1 MRQYLLD
8 FFNYNYQANIKLL
21 DVIYT
26 LPQKDEAVK
35 LFSHL
40 VLAQDKWLN
49 RISNA
54 KEDSTVHWMLPVI
67 PLSELASR
75 WDASTKAWLKLVEE
89 KSDAELQ
96 QDVVF
101 KRASDGKVMGIKL
114 LDLILQLNYH
124 NIHHRA
130 QINTHISK
138 QGITP
143 PQTDYIFTKLR
154 EL

>member
-1 MRQYLLD
+1 MRPYLLN

-21 DVIYT
+21 DTIYT
-26 LPQKDEAVK
+26 LPQKEEAVK

-40 VLAQDKWLN
+40 ILAQDKWLN
-49 RISNA
+49 RITNT
-54 KEDSTVHWMLPVI
+54 KEDSSVHWMLPVI
-67 PLSELASR
+67 PLEELASK
-75 WDASTKAWLKLVEE
+75 WDASMKAWLKLVEE
-89 KSDAELQ
+89 KSDDELQ
-96 QDVVF
+96 QDVIF
-101 KRASDGKVMGIKL
+101 KRASDGKAMGIKL

-130 QINTHISK
+130 QINSLISK

-154 EL
+154 EI

>member
-21 DVIYT
+21 DTIYT
-26 LPQKDEAVK
+26 LPQKEEAVK

-40 VLAQDKWLN
+40 ILAQDKWLN
-49 RISNA
+49 RITHA
-54 KEDSTVHWMLPVI
+54 KEDSSIHWMFPVI
-67 PLSELASR
+67 PLEELASR
-75 WDASTKAWLKLVEE
+75 LDMSTPAWLKLIEE
-89 KSDAELQ
+89 KSDEELQ
-96 QDVVF
+96 QDVIF
-101 KRASDGKVMGIKL
+101 KRASDGKTMGIKL
-114 LDLILQLNYH
+114 LDLILQINYH

-130 QINTHISK
+130 QINTLMSK

-154 EL
+154 EI